1 VVSRPEVGGHV
12 VARNDRAPDADAVA
26 ELGRQGV
33 ATVHEA
39 QGRRGLLG
47 PEIRPVQQGAVI
59 AGRAVTVL
67 SHPGDNLMLHAAVEQ
82 CRPGDVV
89 VVSTTS
95 ESTDGMFGELLAVS
109 LRSRG
114 VIGLV
119 TGAGVRDVAQL
130 RRMGFP
136 VWTRAV
142 SAQGTVKASPGSVNV
157 PVVVSG
163 AIVEP
168 GDVVVADDDGVVVV
182 PRAQAPAV
190 AAAGTA
196 RLNNEADKRARLA
209 AGELGLD
216 MYGLR
221 AELERL
227 GVRYVDDP
235 SADDPRT
242 DERDGAVP
250 EGALHG

>member
-1 VVSRPEVGGHV
+1 MGSAGRQVQGHV
-12 VARNDRAPDADAVA
+12 VVRSDLAPDPAAVTA
-26 ELGRQGV
+26 LARHGV

-47 PEIRPVQQGAVI
+47 PLVRPVQEGVAI

-89 VVSTTS
+89 VISTTS

-109 LRSRG
+109 MRSRG
-114 VIGLV
+114 VAGLV
-119 TGAGVRDVAQL
+119 TGAGVRDTAAL
-130 RRMGFP
+130 RKMGFP
-136 VWTRAV
+136 VWARAV

-157 PVVVSG
+157 PVVVAG
-163 AIVEP
+163 VIVEP
-168 GDVVVADDDGVVVV
+168 GDVVVADDDGVVIV
-182 PRAQAPAV
+182 PRADAPAV
-190 AAAGTA
+190 AAAAEA
-196 RLNNEADKRARLA
+196 RENNEDGKRARLE

-227 GVRYVDDP
+227 GVRYVDG
-235 SADDPRT
+235 AGDD
-242 DERDGAVP
+242 
-250 EGALHG
+250 

>member
-1 VVSRPEVGGHV
+1 VSARVRGHV
-12 VARNDRAPDADAVA
+12 VVRTNRAPDPEAVA
-26 ELGRQGV
+26 ALRSHGV

-47 PEIRPVQQGAVI
+47 PQIRPIQDGVAI

-67 SHPGDNLMLHAAVEQ
+67 SHPGDNIMIHAAVEQ
-82 CRPGDVV
+82 CRPGDVL

-95 ESTDGMFGELLAVS
+95 ESTDGMFGDLLAVS
-109 LRSRG
+109 LAARG
-114 VIGLV
+114 VVGLV
-119 TGAGVRDVAQL
+119 TGAGVRDVADL
-130 RRMGFP
+130 RKMGFP
-136 VWTRAV
+136 VWTKAV

-157 PVVVSG
+157 PVVVAG
-163 AIVEP
+163 ALVEP

-182 PRAQAPAV
+182 PMEQAPAV
-190 AAAGTA
+190 AAAAEA
-196 RLNNEADKRARLA
+196 RTRNEADKRARLA

-227 GVRYVDDP
+227 GVTYVDDD
-235 SADDPRT
+235 SVA
-242 DERDGAVP
+242 G
-250 EGALHG
+250 G